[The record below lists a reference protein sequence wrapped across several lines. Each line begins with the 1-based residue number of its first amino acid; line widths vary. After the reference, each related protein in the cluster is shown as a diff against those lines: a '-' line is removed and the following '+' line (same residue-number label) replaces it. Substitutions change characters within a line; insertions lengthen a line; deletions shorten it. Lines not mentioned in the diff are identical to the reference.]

1 MTRKPQQRSIA
12 TRARV
17 LTAARDL
24 SQKHGLE
31 LVTADAVAK
40 EAGVAKGTVFSHF
53 GDMDGL
59 LSYVLLDRLNALR
72 AANAAEANETRELQ
86 DPVGLL
92 MRRMMALIAVIT
104 DSPTILRL
112 FLDNIGVTKPHCAE
126 AFIETLDGLDSDLAS
141 FLKTWQET
149 EDLQPG
155 LRRDRSPAELTD
167 GLIAFMIHGAILL
180 KSHQLTDRMA
190 LEERL
195 RRHVEAFL
203 LVAEDNAGLVPAQ
216 STRAFPSE

>member
-17 LTAARDL
+17 LAAARDL
-24 SQKHGLE
+24 SQKHGLD
-31 LVTADAVAK
+31 LVTAEAVAQ

-72 AANAAEANETRELQ
+72 AATSDEAAEPDLLS

-92 MRRMMALIAVIT
+92 TRRMMALIDVIT

-112 FLDNIGVTKPHCAE
+112 FLDNIGVTKPNCAAE
-126 AFIETLDGLDSDLAS
+126 FVETLDALDAELEHFLTFWQQEASLKPDLR
-141 FLKTWQET
+141 Q
-149 EDLQPG
+149 
-155 LRRDRSPAELTD
+155 DRSPKEMVD
-167 GLIAFMIHGAILL
+167 GLIAFMIHGAILV
-180 KSHQLTDRMA
+180 KSHQLTDRA
-190 LEERL
+190 ELEHRL

-203 LVAEDNAGLVPAQ
+203 IRQ
-216 STRAFPSE
+216 

>member
-17 LTAARDL
+17 LQAARDL
-24 SQKHGLE
+24 SASLGLE
-31 LVTADAVAK
+31 MVTADAIAH

-59 LSYVLLDRLNALR
+59 LSHVLLDRLEALQEGAQKRER
-72 AANAAEANETRELQ
+72 AEREIS
-86 DPVGLL
+86 DPLALL
-92 MRRMMALIAVIT
+92 LERMMGLIAVIT

-112 FLDNIGVTKPHCAE
+112 FLDNIGVTKPNCAE
-126 AFIETLDGLDSDLAS
+126 EFVQTLDAMDAS
-141 FLKTWQET
+141 LEEFLTAWQSSGT
-149 EDLQPG
+149 LVPP
-155 LRRDRSPAELTD
+155 LRTDRTPKEMVD

-180 KSHQLTDRMA
+180 KSHQIDDRTE
-190 LEERL
+190 LEQRL

-203 LVAEDNAGLVPAQ
+203 LA
-216 STRAFPSE
+216 

>member
-12 TRARV
+12 TKARV
-17 LTAARDL
+17 LDAARTL
-24 SQKHGLE
+24 SKRHGLE
-31 LVTADAVAK
+31 QVTAEAVAQ

-59 LSYVLLDRLNALR
+59 LSYVLLDRLKALS
-72 AANAAEANETRELQ
+72 EQENEQDPKQEIS

-92 MRRMMALIAVIT
+92 MQRIIALITVIT

-112 FLDNIGVTKPHCAE
+112 FLDNIGVTKPNCAAE
-126 AFIETLDGLDSDLAS
+126 FVETLDRLDAGLAVFLQHWQQTAS
-141 FLKTWQET
+141 MTPK
-149 EDLQPG
+149 
-155 LRRDRSPAELTD
+155 LRTDRTPEEMTD

-180 KSHQLTDRMA
+180 KSHQITDLTS
-190 LEERL
+190 LEGRL

-203 LVAEDNAGLVPAQ
+203 LEG
-216 STRAFPSE
+216 

>member
-12 TRARV
+12 TKARV
-17 LTAARDL
+17 LDAARTL
-24 SQKHGLE
+24 SKRHGLE
-31 LVTADAVAK
+31 QVTAEAVAQ

-59 LSYVLLDRLNALR
+59 LSYVLLDRLKALS
-72 AANAAEANETRELQ
+72 AQKNEQDPKQEIS

-92 MRRMMALIAVIT
+92 MQRIMALITVIT

-112 FLDNIGVTKPHCAE
+112 FLDNIGVTKPNCAAE
-126 AFIETLDGLDSDLAS
+126 FVETLDRLDAGLAV
-141 FLKTWQET
+141 FLQHWQQT
-149 EDLQPG
+149 TSMTPK
-155 LRRDRSPAELTD
+155 LRTDRTPEEMTD

-180 KSHQLTDRMA
+180 KSHQITDLTS
-190 LEERL
+190 LEGRL

-203 LVAEDNAGLVPAQ
+203 LEG
-216 STRAFPSE
+216 

>member
-1 MTRKPQQRSIA
+1 MVSFLWGFMTRKPQQRTIA

-17 LTAARDL
+17 LAAARDL

-40 EAGVAKGTVFSHF
+40 EAGVAKGTVFAHF

-72 AANAAEANETRELQ
+72 ATAAVETENTDRLE

-92 MRRMMALIAVIT
+92 LQRIMALIAVIT

-112 FLDNIGVTKPHCAE
+112 FLDNIGVTKPNCAE
-126 AFIETLDGLDSDLAS
+126 EFVETLDGLDAELAA
-141 FLKTWQET
+141 FLSAWQQSAV
-149 EDLQPG
+149 LHPP
-155 LRRDRSPAELTD
+155 LRKDRSPAEMVD

-180 KSHQLTDRMA
+180 KSHQLTDRVA
-190 LEERL
+190 LEAHL
-195 RRHVEAFL
+195 RRHVEAYL
-203 LVAEDNAGLVPAQ
+203 ISGP
-216 STRAFPSE
+216 

>member
-17 LTAARDL
+17 LQAAMDL
-24 SQKHGLE
+24 SQRHGLE
-31 LVTADAVAK
+31 LVTAEAVAT

-59 LSYVLLDRLNALR
+59 LSHVLMDRLQSLR
-72 AANAAEANETRELQ
+72 NTANNDENTRKDLS

-92 MRRMMALIAVIT
+92 LNRMMGLIAVIT

-112 FLDNIGVTKPHCAE
+112 FLDNIGVTKPNCAAE
-126 AFIETLDGLDSDLAS
+126 FVETLGALDADLAA
-141 FLKTWQET
+141 FLDMWQNT
-149 EDLQPG
+149 PDMKPP
-155 LRRDRSPAELTD
+155 LRQDRTSAEMVD
-167 GLIAFMIHGAILL
+167 GLIAFMIHGAMVF
-180 KSHQLTDRMA
+180 KSHQITDRSE
-190 LEERL
+190 LEGRL

-203 LVAEDNAGLVPAQ
+203 LK
-216 STRAFPSE
+216 

>member
-17 LTAARDL
+17 LQAAMEL

-31 LVTADAVAK
+31 LVTADAVAS

-59 LSYVLLDRLNALR
+59 LSHVLMDRLKSLR
-72 AANAAEANETRELQ
+72 STSEDAAPSDDMSE
-86 DPVGLL
+86 PVGFLL
-92 MRRMMALIAVIT
+92 HRMMGLIAVIT

-112 FLDNIGVTKPHCAE
+112 FLDNIGVTKPNCAAE
-126 AFIETLDGLDSDLAS
+126 FVETLAALDADLAS
-141 FLKTWQET
+141 FLEMWQSSDALLPT
-149 EDLQPG
+149 
-155 LRRDRSPAELTD
+155 LRQDRTPAEMVD
-167 GLIAFMIHGAILL
+167 GLIAFMIHGAMLF
-180 KSHQLTDRMA
+180 KSHQLTDRVA
-190 LEERL
+190 LEARL

-203 LVAEDNAGLVPAQ
+203 LK
-216 STRAFPSE
+216 T

>member
-17 LTAARDL
+17 LAAARDL
-24 SQKHGLE
+24 SQKHGLD
-31 LVTADAVAK
+31 LVTAEAVAQ

-72 AANAAEANETRELQ
+72 AATSDEAAEPDQLS

-92 MRRMMALIAVIT
+92 TRRMMALIDVIT

-112 FLDNIGVTKPHCAE
+112 FLDNIGVTKPNCAAE
-126 AFIETLDGLDSDLAS
+126 FVETLDALDAELEHFLRFWQQEAS
-141 FLKTWQET
+141 LKPE
-149 EDLQPG
+149 
-155 LRRDRSPAELTD
+155 LRQDRSPKEMVD
-167 GLIAFMIHGAILL
+167 GLIAFMIHGAILV
-180 KSHQLTDRMA
+180 KSHQLTDRA
-190 LEERL
+190 ELEHRL

-203 LVAEDNAGLVPAQ
+203 IRQ
-216 STRAFPSE
+216 

>member
-24 SQKHGLE
+24 SQRHGLE
-31 LVTADAVAK
+31 LVTADAVAR
-40 EAGVAKGTVFSHF
+40 EAGVAKGTVFAHF

-59 LSYVLLDRLNALR
+59 LSYVLLDRLNAMR
-72 AANAAEANETRELQ
+72 ASTAADREGTGLPE
-86 DPVGLL
+86 DPVGAV
-92 MRRMMALIAVIT
+92 MDRMMALIAVIT

-112 FLDNIGVTKPHCAE
+112 FLDNIGVTKAHCAE
-126 AFIETLDGLDSDLAS
+126 AFVETLDGLDSDLAT
-141 FLKTWQET
+141 FLETWQKT
-149 EDLQPG
+149 PALSPS
-155 LRRDRSPAELTD
+155 LRQDRSPAEMTD

-180 KSHQLTDRMA
+180 KSHQLTDRKV

-203 LVAEDNAGLVPAQ
+203 L
-216 STRAFPSE
+216 

>member
-31 LVTADAVAK
+31 LVTADAVAR

-72 AANAAEANETRELQ
+72 AANAAEAAESSDLQ

-126 AFIETLDGLDSDLAS
+126 AFVETLDGLDKDLAT
-141 FLKTWQET
+141 FLEAWQQT
-149 EDLQPG
+149 GTLKPA
-155 LRRDRSPAELTD
+155 LRRDRSAAELTD

-180 KSHQLTDRMA
+180 KSHQLTDRTA

-203 LVAEDNAGLVPAQ
+203 LTEKG
-216 STRAFPSE
+216 

>member
-12 TRARV
+12 TKARV
-17 LTAARDL
+17 LDAARTL
-24 SQKHGLE
+24 SKRHGLE
-31 LVTADAVAK
+31 QVTAEAVAQ

-59 LSYVLLDRLNALR
+59 LSYVLLDRLKALS
-72 AANAAEANETRELQ
+72 AQKNEQDPKQEIS

-92 MRRMMALIAVIT
+92 MQRIMALITVIT

-112 FLDNIGVTKPHCAE
+112 FLDNIGVTKPNCAAE
-126 AFIETLDGLDSDLAS
+126 FVETLDRLDAGLAEFLQHWQQTAS
-141 FLKTWQET
+141 MPPK
-149 EDLQPG
+149 
-155 LRRDRSPAELTD
+155 LRTDRTPEEMTD

-180 KSHQLTDRMA
+180 KSHQISDLSS
-190 LEERL
+190 LEGRL

-203 LVAEDNAGLVPAQ
+203 LEG
-216 STRAFPSE
+216 

>member
-17 LTAARDL
+17 LQAAMDL
-24 SQKHGLE
+24 SQRHGLE
-31 LVTADAVAK
+31 LVTADAVAT

-59 LSYVLLDRLNALR
+59 LSHVLMDRLKSLKSTSED
-72 AANAAEANETRELQ
+72 AARSDDMS

-92 MRRMMALIAVIT
+92 LDRMMGLIAVIT

-112 FLDNIGVTKPHCAE
+112 FLDNIGVTKPNCAAE
-126 AFIETLDGLDSDLAS
+126 FVETLAALDADLAS
-141 FLKTWQET
+141 FLEKWQRS
-149 EDLQPG
+149 DVVQPV
-155 LRRDRSPAELTD
+155 LRQDRTSDEMVD
-167 GLIAFMIHGAILL
+167 GLIAFMIHGAMLF
-180 KSHQLTDRMA
+180 KSHQLTDRVA
-190 LEERL
+190 LEARL

-203 LVAEDNAGLVPAQ
+203 LK
-216 STRAFPSE
+216 T

>member
-24 SQKHGLE
+24 SHRHGLE
-31 LVTADAVAK
+31 VVTADAVAK
-40 EAGVAKGTVFSHF
+40 EAGVAKGTVFAHF

-59 LSYVLLDRLNALR
+59 LSHVLLDRLKALR
-72 AANAAEANETRELQ
+72 ATVALEQEQHGLPD
-86 DPVGLL
+86 DPVTTL
-92 MRRMMALIAVIT
+92 MQRMMALIAVIT

-126 AFIETLDGLDSDLAS
+126 AFVETLDGLDADLRS
-141 FLKTWQET
+141 FLEAWQ
-149 EDLQPG
+149 QAPS
-155 LRRDRSPAELTD
+155 LRPCLRQDRSASELTD

-180 KSHQLTDRMA
+180 KSHQMTDPTA
-190 LEERL
+190 LEARL
-195 RRHVEAFL
+195 RRHVEAFVL
-203 LVAEDNAGLVPAQ
+203 D
-216 STRAFPSE
+216 STPR